1 MEEYIIKSVKNKN
14 NMKLY
19 KCHDPIGPGVTV
31 RAPERCCLFCKH
43 CSDVYWDY
51 TNGPYMMICS
61 ADHEETLGYHAKC
74 EYFEEDEKWYL
85 QFN

>member
-1 MEEYIIKSVKNKN
+1 MEEYIIKSEKSKN

-19 KCHDPIGPGVTV
+19 KCHDSIGPGVTV

-51 TNGPYMMICS
+51 THGPYMMICA

-74 EYFEEDEKWYL
+74 EYFEEDKE
-85 QFN
+85 